1 MASSIHIEQVSTGS
15 FLHND
20 RTMKVSYLID
30 TSDNNE
36 CTATA
41 TEAFKQFQ
49 SLKDEATKNY
59 TERTNQKMQKST
71 VFLKEAIVNLEEHHT
86 LKDLE
91 PIIKKLE
98 SYGFTILQ
106 ASIHRDEGFVNDENE
121 KKKNYHAHITMFN
134 LNAETGKTVKFGK
147 DYRTEL
153 SKLQTLTADA
163 LKMTRGKVSVKEHA
177 DELNVEVEKATK
189 RLGTHEYKHAMKI
202 KERAEEKVF
211 QQGVEFIAE
220 EREKV
225 EYNYKDFS
233 DRIVALTNQSAE
245 ERKELHRLNSIVKKD
260 TSRIEEL
267 EIKISAKERELKSE
281 TQFSDDLRKDLAI
294 KTQELKELRAKAPE
308 QVEVEKIVVD
318 ETALNKALQATKQL
332 QTDKDTLQSDLRA
345 KESEIINLK
354 SEVKELQARE
364 PERVEVEKIV
374 VDDLALNK
382 ALQDTKEVQTKNVS
396 LESDLKAL
404 KQDMTILSTKND
416 RLETDVKTAKAE
428 FIDYKKSEATNS
440 SRLHDSYRDL
450 QNDLVQEENK
460 VEWLETELES
470 KNKALQATKPLIA
483 ENVSLKQEKIVLER
497 DMSVLSTKNAE
508 LETENK
514 TLKQNY
520 EDMRT
525 TVKEI
530 YHSLKLKGTESWEQG
545 IGQIKEK
552 ISFLVKKDEIAAEP
566 VQSKE
571 AEILKE
577 LREDISKAEKAD
589 PWQAAKNAAYLAGL
603 KDKKPEAKSEAKA
616 EQSYQQ
622 KR

>member
-1 MASSIHIEQVSTGS
+1 
-15 FLHND
+15 
-20 RTMKVSYLID
+20 
-30 TSDNNE
+30 
-36 CTATA
+36 
-41 TEAFKQFQ
+41 
-49 SLKDEATKNY
+49 
-59 TERTNQKMQKST
+59 
-71 VFLKEAIVNLEEHHT
+71 
-86 LKDLE
+86 
-91 PIIKKLE
+91 
-98 SYGFTILQ
+98 
-106 ASIHRDEGFVNDENE
+106 
-121 KKKNYHAHITMFN
+121 
-134 LNAETGKTVKFGK
+134 
-147 DYRTEL
+147 
-153 SKLQTLTADA
+153 
-163 LKMTRGKVSVKEHA
+163 
-177 DELNVEVEKATK
+177 
-189 RLGTHEYKHAMKI
+189 
-202 KERAEEKVF
+202 
-211 QQGVEFIAE
+211 
-220 EREKV
+220 
-225 EYNYKDFS
+225 
-233 DRIVALTNQSAE
+233 
-245 ERKELHRLNSIVKKD
+245 
-260 TSRIEEL
+260 
-267 EIKISAKERELKSE
+267 
-281 TQFSDDLRKDLAI
+281 
-294 KTQELKELRAKAPE
+294 
-308 QVEVEKIVVD
+308 
-318 ETALNKALQATKQL
+318 
-332 QTDKDTLQSDLRA
+332 
-345 KESEIINLK
+345 
-354 SEVKELQARE
+354 
-364 PERVEVEKIV
+364 
-374 VDDLALNK
+374 
-382 ALQDTKEVQTKNVS
+382 
-396 LESDLKAL
+396 
-404 KQDMTILSTKND
+404 MTILSTKND